1 MRLGHPSPRQLIRLT
16 DDDLPPRQSA
26 RVLAHLDRCAP
37 CRAELLRIKELF
49 NVYAVEPRRE
59 MPLTPGLAGHLAD
72 FPVDHNEA
80 RCRLQARLAVAALQP
95 APARW
100 HWQWVAAFALA
111 LLVASVGL
119 PRHRATLLQV
129 EGGLLPN
136 PHLTPGAARPVV
148 LGALC
153 SRENVPINR
162 AVAPSLQRRVLREYG
177 LHQADP
183 ANFEVDYLITPGLGG
198 TADIRNLWPEPRAH
212 ATWNSY
218 VKDQLEQYLQRSV
231 CQGDL
236 PLATAQHAIA
246 RNWIKAYK
254 FYFHTDRP
262 QPADTQTANSAPILA
277 QLERP

>member
-26 RVLAHLDRCAP
+26 RVLAHLHRCAP
-37 CRAELLRIKELF
+37 CRAELLRIEELL
-49 NVYAVEPRRE
+49 NVYAAECQRE
-59 MPLTPGLAGHLAD
+59 LPLAPGLA
-72 FPVDHNEA
+72 DHDEA
-80 RCRLQARLAVAALQP
+80 RGRLQARLAVDALQP

-100 HWQWVAAFALA
+100 HWQWVAAFPLA
-111 LLVASVGL
+111 LLAVSVWL
-119 PRHRATLLQV
+119 PRHPATALLQFD
-129 EGGLLPN
+129 GGLLPN
-136 PHLTPGAARPVV
+136 PHLTPGAAQPVA

-153 SRENVPINR
+153 SREDVPFNR
-162 AVAPSLQRRVLREYG
+162 AVAPSLQQRVLREYG
-177 LHQADP
+177 LHQVDP

-198 TADIRNLWPEPRAH
+198 TANIRNLWPEPRAH

-246 RNWIKAYK
+246 RNWIQAYK
-254 FYFHTDRP
+254 FYFHTDQP
-262 QPADTQTANSAPILA
+262 QPANARAARSAPVLA
-277 QLERP
+277 LLERPWI